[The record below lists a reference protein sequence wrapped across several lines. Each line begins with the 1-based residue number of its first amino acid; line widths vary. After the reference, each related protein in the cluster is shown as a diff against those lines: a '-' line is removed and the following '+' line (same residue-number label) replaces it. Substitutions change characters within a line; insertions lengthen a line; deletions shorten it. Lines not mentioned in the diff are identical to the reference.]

1 MFVDLGAGT
10 TRRGSA
16 AAAIEDTLATIENA
30 VGGSGSDTI
39 TGNANAN
46 TLDGGSGDDALLGG
60 AGTDVLSGGDGRDT
74 LTGGTGNDVVNGGF
88 GNDTFVYN
96 FGDGADNIS
105 GGGDTDTVS
114 ITGTTANDTLDVLY
128 NGTVLTQFEGG
139 TLAEVEVVNANLQGG
154 TDTLTYA
161 GTTADLAVNLALNSA
176 SGFASIAGIENVTGG
191 SGNDALVGDGN
202 ANTLTGGAGSDTLDG
217 NGGVD
222 NLAGGTGDDSY
233 ITDGGDT
240 LTEAANAGTDTVKSS
255 ATFTLANNFENLTL
269 TGTGNI
275 NGTGNAANNLIT
287 GNDGSNILTGAAG
300 IDTLVGGSGDDSLI
314 GGTGN
319 DLMAGGAG
327 NDTFV
332 FNASNESGVGLGNN
346 DIITDFQGDGPAV
359 GDIINLAAIDA
370 NTGVAGDQAFQFI
383 GTAAFSGAGQ
393 LRYTLVGGD
402 TIIQAN
408 TNSATTTIEFELRL
422 TGSHTPTSADF
433 IL

>member
-1 MFVDLGAGT
+1 
-10 TRRGSA
+10 
-16 AAAIEDTLATIENA
+16 
-30 VGGSGSDTI
+30 
-39 TGNANAN
+39 
-46 TLDGGSGDDALLGG
+46 
-60 AGTDVLSGGDGRDT
+60 
-74 LTGGTGNDVVNGGF
+74 
-88 GNDTFVYN
+88 
-96 FGDGADNIS
+96 
-105 GGGDTDTVS
+105 
-114 ITGTTANDTLDVLY
+114 
-128 NGTVLTQFEGG
+128 
-139 TLAEVEVVNANLQGG
+139 
-154 TDTLTYA
+154 
-161 GTTADLAVNLALNSA
+161 
-176 SGFASIAGIENVTGG
+176 
-191 SGNDALVGDGN
+191 
-202 ANTLTGGAGSDTLDG
+202 LDG

-300 IDTLVGGSGDDSLI
+300 TDTLVGGSGDDSLI